1 MGKAPLANGG
11 SAAAKGID
19 PRSEGGRE
27 GGREAGRKRNARLD
41 GKEREREREEKGM
54 GKEDV
59 YVVHTRMHDGIKSM
73 THAEITKSGGDGET
87 VFASRFIHPIRL
99 RSHPPVEATMKGK
112 QLPSERAVRRQH
124 RRRSQPRPRRGCIG
138 RRRRRRRQWSRR
150 FSIPAADS
158 MKTAPTDGRRTD
170 GSYGMMQTEKGGK

>member
-1 MGKAPLANGG
+1 ME
-11 SAAAKGID
+11 D
-19 PRSEGGRE
+19 PRRPKGSIPGGREGGRE
-27 GGREAGRKRNARLD
+27 GGRQGGSETPDSTVK
-41 GKEREREREEKGM
+41 REREREEKGM

-138 RRRRRRRQWSRR
+138 RRRRRRRRQWSRR